1 LLGVSQFDSVDAAT
15 TARTESTFTV
25 IFAGASNLAIAAAKA
40 VASVVSGSAAMQAE
54 AAHSVADT
62 VTELFLYIANR
73 RGRRGPDAQH
83 PFGHGRE
90 TYLWAFLGAV
100 ATFIAGALFSLWRGV
115 AILAHGESA
124 DSGSMLLAYGVLVF
138 AFLVESSSL
147 LRGLSQARSMAA
159 RVNLPRRTFVRR
171 TSDTTLKA
179 VILEDRA
186 ALAGLAFA
194 ATGLALWRATGQA
207 AWDGVAS
214 LAIGALL
221 AVIAINLARANVS
234 LLAGQQ
240 VSPQLRAALHAELE
254 ALPGVDAVPVFI
266 VNVLGPGEAIVAA
279 KVSFHDDLSATE
291 IETVADEAEAR
302 LRARFPGVRYVFLD
316 PTG

>member
-1 LLGVSQFDSVDAAT
+1 MSQFDSADAVA

-25 IFAGASNLAIAAAKA
+25 IVAGASNLTIAAAKA

-62 VTELFLYIANR
+62 VTEVCLFIANR
-73 RGRRGPDAQH
+73 RGGRGPDAQH

-100 ATFIAGALFSLWRGV
+100 ATFVAGALFSLWRGV
-115 AILAHGESA
+115 TILAHGESPET
-124 DSGSMLLAYGVLVF
+124 GSVLLAYGVLAF
-138 AFLVESSSL
+138 AFLVEGLSL
-147 LRGLSQARSMAA
+147 RRGLSQAGSMAA
-159 RVNLPRRTFVRR
+159 RSNLPRRTFVRV

-179 VILEDRA
+179 VILEDRS
-186 ALAGLAFA
+186 ALAGLAIA
-194 ATGLALWRATGQA
+194 AIGLALWHATGQP

-221 AVIAINLARANVS
+221 AVIAINLARANLS

-240 VSPQLRAALHAELE
+240 VSPRLQAALQAELE
-254 ALPGVDAVPVFI
+254 ALPGVDGVPVFI

-279 KVSFHDDLSATE
+279 KVSFRDDLSAAE
-291 IETVADEAEAR
+291 IERVADEAEAR
-302 LRARFPGVRYVFLD
+302 LRARYPGVRYVFLD